1 MNDFAAR
8 RGALWLRFTDDYKLT
23 EGESR
28 HSEHAAAA
36 LMAADSKHVG
46 FSKVTPSTRFAIRKL
61 ENKINVIYRPPI
73 NKLIPNEVD
82 V

>member
-1 MNDFAAR
+1 MTPKTQMPF
-8 RGALWLRFTDDYKLT
+8 
-23 EGESR
+23 ESN
-28 HSEHAAAA
+28 
-36 LMAADSKHVG
+36 
-46 FSKVTPSTRFAIRKL
+46 I

>member
-1 MNDFAAR
+1 MAVVWSLLVFQNDP
-8 RGALWLRFTDDYKLT
+8 K
-23 EGESR
+23 
-28 HSEHAAAA
+28 
-36 LMAADSKHVG
+36 DSV
-46 FSKVTPSTRFAIRKL
+46 AIWKL